1 MVQGVSADGQNW
13 SYSKNIDSDDSVS
26 VTAAEVAAAGATG
39 LSSFENCE
47 VWLEKPV
54 EDGGTLTYA
63 VRADTVIPTP
73 TQTPTLSTSTNDADC
88 IESAVDVDGRRQRIR
103 VYNPDAFV
111 LNLASTTRE
120 KRPLE
125 VIQAAFSFA

>member
-1 MVQGVSADGQNW
+1 M
-13 SYSKNIDSDDSVS
+13 
-26 VTAAEVAAAGATG
+26 AAAGATG

-47 VWLEKPV
+47 GWLEKPV

-73 TQTPTLSTSTNDADC
+73 TQNPTLSTSTNDADC
-88 IESAVDVDGRRQRIR
+88 IEIAVDVDGLRQRIR
-103 VYNPDAFV
+103 VYNPDAIV
-111 LNLASTTRE
+111 LNPAPTTLK

-125 VIQAAFSFA
+125 VIQAAFSFI